1 MILEKRQSKWL
12 RNLLKI
18 KVELDYLGGGK
29 AKGRETINNWF
40 INNWTKGIA
49 CKSTLNLYPD
59 KWSFRGRKYMNNSDD
74 AKWYFRVIAGTIV
87 KKYGEHK
94 FRGCLLCQRDAV
106 RIDEF
111 HILCECMALNIYRE
125 EVYKEEADLQSEFG
139 DAIRV
144 FMGDLTEL
152 FSKILI
158 SQCWGLELMLGRI
171 WKKIILCYGSKVGAT
186 GTQGLVLFGVD
197 HHVS

>member
-1 MILEKRQSKWL
+1 M
-12 RNLLKI
+12 
-18 KVELDYLGGGK
+18 
-29 AKGRETINNWF
+29 
-40 INNWTKGIA
+40 
-49 CKSTLNLYPD
+49 
-59 KWSFRGRKYMNNSDD
+59 
-74 AKWYFRVIAGTIV
+74 
-87 KKYGEHK
+87 
-94 FRGCLLCQRDAV
+94 LCQSDAV

-125 EVYKEEADLQSEFG
+125 EVYKQEADLHPEFG

-144 FMGDLTEL
+144 FMGDLDRAI
-152 FSKILI
+152 FKDLI